1 MNNILKDV
9 SDDLDSNLSELY
21 GEVLAD
27 DTPSQ
32 SDHESSLDY
41 LSAQQER
48 YTLEEEVGRGG
59 AKKILRV
66 YDNRARRY
74 LAMALP
80 RTKAGSSDH
89 DSFIRESWITA
100 QLDHPNI
107 INIHEIGVNAKNIPF
122 FTMDLQTE
130 DSLENILRRLKNKD
144 ESYLKR
150 FPRKVLLDFFIK
162 ICDAIA
168 YAHSIN
174 ILHLDIKPANIQIG
188 EYGEVIVCDWGLAKF
203 IGGRKSQNLN
213 RDLLELDLLEEY
225 SPLIKGTPG
234 YMAPEQI
241 TGEAPTPVSDVY
253 GLAAVLYHLVTLKPT
268 VTSEGVTIAMK
279 QTASGEIKNPSEL
292 CEISDGLS
300 SIIMKGLST
309 QTEDRYQS
317 VIELKNDLVKYL
329 DGYVTHAEDTGLIK
343 EALFFYR
350 RNKSICL
357 LTLTFVFCLMITGSI
372 FISHLQQSW
381 KSEQFARVQAEEN
394 AIKHKEALEL
404 YKKEKA
410 QGDEVKKEF
419 SGILLGQS
427 QIFNNVNYANI
438 PEKLLQSALKGAQYK
453 LEQNPDDK
461 SLKDISL
468 ISLFLLQRYEEAQ
481 QYLAE
486 SHKFKYLKMSLN
498 TALKEAQDYN
508 GRNVQLTTFVAAL
521 KGLRE
526 FGPATQATAY
536 RAIAYDL
543 KTRTDFNNYELVLQE
558 AYMLWNDH
566 WRERTFQY
574 DKKNQHL
581 KVCGDNFANL
591 GITDKFGR
599 INLLHYIPIKHL
611 DVSNSE
617 VKDLTYL
624 YGSKI
629 ETLDIRQTFVRD
641 LKPLRNI
648 PTLKTI
654 VVNPRQFP
662 EDLLSVV
669 PNHIKIIKK
678 N

>member
-9 SDDLDSNLSELY
+9 PDDLDSNLSELY

-48 YTLEEEVGRGG
+48 YTPEEEVGRGG

-107 INIHEIGVNAKNIPF
+107 INIHEIGINTENIPF

-130 DSLENILRRLKNKD
+130 DSLEHILRRLKNKD
-144 ESYLKR
+144 ESYLRR
-150 FPRKVLLDFFIK
+150 FPRKVLIDFFIK

-174 ILHLDIKPANIQIG
+174 ILHLDIKPANVQIG

-203 IGGRKSQNLN
+203 FGGRKSQNLN
-213 RDLLELDLLEEY
+213 RDLLELDLIEED
-225 SPLIKGTPG
+225 SSLVKGTPG

-241 TGEAPTPVSDVY
+241 IGEQASIISDVY
-253 GLAAVLYHLVTLKPT
+253 SLSALLYHLVTFEPII
-268 VTSEGVTIAMK
+268 TSKGVTIALT
-279 QTASGEIKNPSEL
+279 QTALGDIKKPEELTHLSE
-292 CEISDGLS
+292 GLS

-309 QTEDRYQS
+309 KPEDRYQS
-317 VIELKNDLVKYL
+317 VIDLKNDLVKYL
-329 DGYVTHAEDTGLIK
+329 DGYVTNAENPGLVK
-343 EALFFYR
+343 EALFFFR
-350 RNKSICL
+350 RNKTICIQAL
-357 LTLTFVFCLMITGSI
+357 LFIILIISSTAV
-372 FISHLQQSW
+372 FISNLQQSW
-381 KSEQFARVQAEEN
+381 KSEQLARVEAEEN
-394 AIKHKEALEL
+394 AFKHQQALAL
-404 YKKEKA
+404 YKRAKA
-410 QGDEVKKEF
+410 QGAKVKKEF
-419 SGILLGQS
+419 SGVLLGQA
-427 QIFNNVNYANI
+427 QIFNNANYANI

-508 GRNVQLTTFVAAL
+508 GRNVPLTTFVAAL

-543 KTRTDFNNYELVLQE
+543 KTRADFNNYELVLEE
-558 AYMLWNDH
+558 AFMLWNDH

-581 KVCGDNFANL
+581 KVSGDNFANL

-599 INLLHYIPIKHL
+599 ILLLPYIPIKHL

-629 ETLDIRQTFVRD
+629 ETLDIRRTFVRD
-641 LKPLRNI
+641 LKPLRHI
-648 PTLKTI
+648 PTLKI
-654 VVNPRQFP
+654 IIVNPRQFS